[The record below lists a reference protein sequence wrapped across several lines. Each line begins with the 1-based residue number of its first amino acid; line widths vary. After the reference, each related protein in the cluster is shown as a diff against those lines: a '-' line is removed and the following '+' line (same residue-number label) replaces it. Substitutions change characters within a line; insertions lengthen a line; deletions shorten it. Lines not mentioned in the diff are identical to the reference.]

1 MASVEV
7 LVPFLDEEENRLRA
21 LGSAFECSSAR
32 ASALEKAGL
41 ARPCDASR
49 VVRYG
54 GQPAREQAGGNAAA
68 TAKAETAKDGAAK
81 AEAAQESTTK
91 AEAAQDGTGGAQA
104 TRAELAAQA
113 EALGIPVPPKANRNR
128 IAALI
133 AKATG
138 GETGE

>member
-54 GQPAREQAGGNAAA
+54 GQPAREQTGGNAAA
-68 TAKAETAKDGAAK
+68 TAKAEAAEDGAAK
-81 AEAAQESTTK
+81 AEAAQES
-91 AEAAQDGTGGAQA
+91 TGGAQA

>member
-54 GQPAREQAGGNAAA
+54 GQPAREQTGGNAAA
-68 TAKAETAKDGAAK
+68 TAKAEAAEDGAAK
-81 AEAAQESTTK
+81 AEAAQESTK
-91 AEAAQDGTGGAQA
+91 AEAAQESTGGAQA

>member
-68 TAKAETAKDGAAK
+68 TAKAEAAQESTK
-81 AEAAQESTTK
+81 AEAAQES
-91 AEAAQDGTGGAQA
+91 TGGAQA

>member
-54 GQPAREQAGGNAAA
+54 GQPAREQAGGNAAM
-68 TAKAETAKDGAAK
+68 AAK
-81 AEAAQESTTK
+81 AEAAQESTK
-91 AEAAQDGTGGAQA
+91 AETAQESTGGAQA

-113 EALGIPVPPKANRNR
+113 EALGISVPPKANRNR

>member
-68 TAKAETAKDGAAK
+68 TAKAATAKDGAAK
-81 AEAAQESTTK
+81 AEAAQESTK
-91 AEAAQDGTGGAQA
+91 AEAAQESTGGAQA

-113 EALGIPVPPKANRNR
+113 EALGISVPPKANRNR

-133 AKATG
+133 AKETG